1 MKNQF
6 SKTLAIATL
15 LMGLIFTAFAQGD
28 ANAGKGPGAKP
39 TIHTDAN
46 LLGTQVKLQCTVNG
60 PSEFPNV
67 TITNN
72 SPATIAAGKKV
83 FWQVN
88 SSMKGS
94 MTLQAPLAPGKSV
107 KFDTEAKGNGG
118 IPSAWYFK

>member
-1 MKNQF
+1 MKTQL

-28 ANAGKGPGAKP
+28 ANAGKGPGLKP
-39 TIHTDAN
+39 TIHTDVD
-46 LLGTQVKLQCTVNG
+46 LIGTQVKLQCTVNG
-60 PSEFPNV
+60 PSEFPDV

-72 SPATIAAGKKV
+72 TSATIAAGKKV
-83 FWQVN
+83 YWQVN
-88 SSMKGS
+88 NLMKGYT
-94 MTLQAPLAPGKSV
+94 TLQAPLAPGKSV